1 MMKSF
6 ADTKI
11 AVIGSTMMDL
21 TVYADI
27 LPAAGE
33 TRFGESFTTGFGGKG
48 ANQAVMA
55 ARTGATV
62 TMITGI
68 GNDGFGDES
77 LQNFKNCQM
86 DTSSVLRLDTHTGV
100 AHIWVDGQ
108 GQNRISIVP
117 GANFKLTPRDAIDE
131 VKKLKNV
138 SVLIAQ
144 CEIPQEVTLAAFR
157 TAQELGITTILNPA
171 PYQLLTDDLLDLTDW
186 LIPNE
191 IEFAELDKAHR
202 APDTDEIIASLR
214 EKGRAIVTLGSEGA
228 ALVTTDGKVKRFS
241 AKKVSA
247 TDTTG
252 AGDCFIGAFAAAI
265 AAGAGE
271 ESAVQFGI
279 DCATKSVTRKG
290 AQSSYP
296 NIEEIDFSLI
306 VK

>member
-1 MMKSF
+1 MKSF

-77 LQNFKNCQM
+77 LQNFKNSQM
-86 DTSSVLRLDTHTGV
+86 DTSSVLHLDTHTGV

-108 GQNRISIVP
+108 GQNRILIVP
-117 GANFKLTPRDAIDE
+117 GANFKLTPQDAIDE
-131 VKKLKNV
+131 VSKLKNV

-171 PYQLLTDDLLDLTDW
+171 PYQPLTDDLLELTDW

-214 EKGRAIVTLGSEGA
+214 DKGRTIVTLGSEGA
-228 ALVTTDGKVKRFS
+228 ALVTIDGKVKRFN

-265 AAGAGE
+265 AAGANE

-296 NIEEIDFSLI
+296 KIEEIDFSLI

>member
-1 MMKSF
+1 MNSF
-6 ADTKI
+6 ANTKI

-117 GANFKLTPRDAIDE
+117 GANFKLTPQDAIDE
-131 VKKLKNV
+131 VSKLKNV

-171 PYQLLTDDLLDLTDW
+171 PYQPLTDDLLELTDW

-202 APDTDEIIASLR
+202 APDTDEIIATLR
-214 EKGRAIVTLGSEGA
+214 DKGRTIVTLGSEGA
-228 ALVTTDGKVKRFS
+228 ALVTSEGKVKRFS

-247 TDTTG
+247 IDTTG

-265 AAGAGE
+265 AAGASE

-296 NIEEIDFSLI
+296 KIEEIDFSLI
-306 VK
+306 AK

>member
-1 MMKSF
+1 
-6 ADTKI
+6 
-11 AVIGSTMMDL
+11 MDL
-21 TVYADI
+21 TVYADV

-33 TRFGESFTTGFGGKG
+33 TRFVNSFTTGFGGKG

-55 ARTGATV
+55 ARTGAKV

-68 GNDGFGDES
+68 GSDGFGDES
-77 LQNFKNCQM
+77 LANFKNCGM
-86 DTSSVLRLDTHTGV
+86 DTSSVLRLPTHTGV
-100 AHIWVDGQ
+100 AHIWVDGE

-117 GANFKLTPRDAIDE
+117 GANFALTPQDAVDE
-131 VKKLKNV
+131 VSKLKDV

-171 PYQLLTDDLLDLTDW
+171 PYQPLTDDLLELTDW

-191 IEFAELDKAHR
+191 IEFAELDKTHR
-202 APDTDEIIASLR
+202 APDSDSVIASLR
-214 EKGRAIVTLGSEGA
+214 SNGRTIVTLGSDGA
-228 ALVTTDGKVKRFS
+228 ALVTADGSVKRFA

-252 AGDCFIGAFAAAI
+252 AGDCFIGAFAAAL
-265 AAGAGE
+265 ASGATE

-296 NIEEIDFSLI
+296 TIEEIDFSLI
-306 VK
+306 AK

>member
-1 MMKSF
+1 MKSF

-33 TRFGESFTTGFGGKG
+33 TRFGEGFTTGFGGKG

-77 LQNFKNCQM
+77 LQNFKNSQM

-117 GANFKLTPRDAIDE
+117 GANFKLTPQDAIDE
-131 VKKLKNV
+131 VSKLKNV

-171 PYQLLTDDLLDLTDW
+171 PYQPLTDDLLELTDW

-214 EKGRAIVTLGSEGA
+214 DKGRTIVTLGSEGA
-228 ALVTTDGKVKRFS
+228 ALVTIDGKVKRFS

-265 AAGAGE
+265 AAGANE

-296 NIEEIDFSLI
+296 KIEEIDFSLI

>member
-1 MMKSF
+1 MKSF

-21 TVYADI
+21 TVYADV

-68 GNDGFGDES
+68 GKDGFGDES
-77 LQNFKNCQM
+77 LQNFKNAQM

-117 GANFKLTPRDAIDE
+117 GANFKLTPQDAIDE

-171 PYQLLTDDLLDLTDW
+171 PYQPLTDDLLDLTDW

-214 EKGRAIVTLGSEGA
+214 EKGRTIVTLGSEGA

-265 AAGAGE
+265 AAGASE

-296 NIEEIDFSLI
+296 KIEEIDFSLI

>member
-1 MMKSF
+1 MKSF

-77 LQNFKNCQM
+77 LQNFKNSQM

-117 GANFKLTPRDAIDE
+117 GANFKLTPQDAVDE
-131 VKKLKNV
+131 VSKLKNV

-171 PYQLLTDDLLDLTDW
+171 PYQPLTDDLLELTDW

-214 EKGRAIVTLGSEGA
+214 DKGRTIVTLGSEGA
-228 ALVTTDGKVKRFS
+228 ALVTIDGKVKRFS

-265 AAGAGE
+265 AAGANE

-296 NIEEIDFSLI
+296 KIEEIDFSLI

>member
-1 MMKSF
+1 MKSF
-6 ADTKI
+6 AETKI

-77 LQNFKNCQM
+77 LQNFKNSQM

-117 GANFKLTPRDAIDE
+117 GANFKLTPQDAIDE
-131 VKKLKNV
+131 VSKLKNV

-171 PYQLLTDDLLDLTDW
+171 PYQPLTDDLLDLTDW

-202 APDTDEIIASLR
+202 APDTDEIIAPLR
-214 EKGRAIVTLGSEGA
+214 DKGRTIVTLGSEGA
-228 ALVTTDGKVKRFS
+228 ALVTSDGKVKRFS

-265 AAGAGE
+265 AAGANE

-296 NIEEIDFSLI
+296 KIEEIDFSLI

>member
-1 MMKSF
+1 MSGFSK
-6 ADTKI
+6 TKI

-21 TVYADI
+21 TVYADV

-33 TRFGESFTTGFGGKG
+33 TRFGNSFTTGFGGKG

-55 ARTGATV
+55 ARTGAKV

-68 GNDGFGDES
+68 GSDGFGDES
-77 LQNFKNCQM
+77 LANFKNCGL
-86 DTSSVLRLDTHTGV
+86 DTTSVLRLPMHTGV
-100 AHIWVDGQ
+100 AHIWVDGG

-117 GANFKLTPRDAIDE
+117 GANFALTPQDAVDE
-131 VKKLKNV
+131 VSKLKDV

-171 PYQLLTDDLLDLTDW
+171 PYQPLTDDLLELTDW

-191 IEFAELDKAHR
+191 IEFAELDKTHR
-202 APDTDEIIASLR
+202 APDSDAVISSLR
-214 EKGRAIVTLGSEGA
+214 STGRTIVTLGSDGA
-228 ALVTTDGKVKRFS
+228 ALVALDGSVKRFS

-252 AGDCFIGAFAAAI
+252 AGDCFIGAFAAAL
-265 AAGAGE
+265 ASGASE

-296 NIEEIDFSLI
+296 KLEEIDFSLI
-306 VK
+306 AK

>member
-1 MMKSF
+1 MNSF

-55 ARTGATV
+55 ARTGAKV
-62 TMITGI
+62 SMITGI

-77 LQNFKNCQM
+77 LENFKNCQM
-86 DTSSVLRLDTHTGV
+86 DTKSVLRLDTHTGV

-117 GANFKLTPRDAIDE
+117 GANFKLTPQDAIDQ
-131 VKKLKNV
+131 VKKLENV

-171 PYQLLTDDLLDLTDW
+171 PYQPLTDDLLELTDW

-191 IEFAELDKAHR
+191 IEFAELDSAHR
-202 APDTDEIIASLR
+202 TPDTDEVIASLR
-214 EKGRAIVTLGSEGA
+214 RKGRTIVTLGSEGA
-228 ALVTTDGKVKRFS
+228 ALVTTDGKVKRFT

-247 TDTTG
+247 IDTTG

-265 AAGAGE
+265 GSGASE
-271 ESAVQFGI
+271 DSAVQFGI

-296 NIEEIDFSLI
+296 KLEEIDFSLI

>member
-1 MMKSF
+1 MSGF
-6 ADTKI
+6 SNTKI

-21 TVYADI
+21 TVYADV

-33 TRFGESFTTGFGGKG
+33 TRFGNSFTTGFGGKG

-55 ARTGATV
+55 ARTGAKV

-68 GNDGFGDES
+68 GSDGFGDES
-77 LQNFKNCQM
+77 LANFKNCGM
-86 DTSSVLRLDTHTGV
+86 DTTSVLRLPTHTGV
-100 AHIWVDGQ
+100 AHIWVDGE

-117 GANFKLTPRDAIDE
+117 GANFALTPQDAVDE
-131 VKKLKNV
+131 VSKLKDV

-171 PYQLLTDDLLDLTDW
+171 PYQPLTDDLLELTDW

-191 IEFAELDKAHR
+191 VEFAELDKTHR
-202 APDTDEIIASLR
+202 APDSDAVISSLR
-214 EKGRAIVTLGSEGA
+214 STGRTIVTLGSDGA
-228 ALVTTDGKVKRFS
+228 ALVALDGSVKRFA

-252 AGDCFIGAFAAAI
+252 AGDCFIGAFAAAL
-265 AAGAGE
+265 ASGASE
-271 ESAVQFGI
+271 DSAVTFGI

-296 NIEEIDFSLI
+296 TLNEIDFSLI
-306 VK
+306 AK

>member
-1 MMKSF
+1 MKNL
-6 ADTKI
+6 AGTNI

-55 ARTGATV
+55 ARTGAKV

-68 GNDGFGDES
+68 GKDSFGDES
-77 LQNFKNCQM
+77 LQNFKDCQM
-86 DTSSVLRLDTHTGV
+86 DTSSVLRLNTHTGV

-117 GANFKLTPRDAIDE
+117 GANFALTPQDGIDE
-131 VKKLKNV
+131 VNKLKNV

-171 PYQLLTDDLLDLTDW
+171 PYQPLTDDLLELTDW

-191 IEFAELDKAHR
+191 IEFAELDHSHR
-202 APDTDEIIASLR
+202 APDSDEVIASLR
-214 EKGRAIVTLGSEGA
+214 SKGRTIVTLGSEGA
-228 ALVTTDGKVKRFS
+228 ALVTLDGKVKRFS

-247 TDTTG
+247 IDTTG
-252 AGDCFIGAFAAAI
+252 AGDCFIGAFAAAL
-265 AAGAGE
+265 ASGASE
-271 ESAVQFGI
+271 DSAVQFGI
-279 DCATKSVTRKG
+279 DCATKSVMRKG

-296 NIEEIDFSLI
+296 KLDDMDFSLI
-306 VK
+306 AK

>member
-1 MMKSF
+1 MKSF

-21 TVYADI
+21 TVYADV

-77 LQNFKNCQM
+77 LQNFKNAQM

-117 GANFKLTPRDAIDE
+117 GANFKLTPQDAIDE

-171 PYQLLTDDLLDLTDW
+171 PYQPLTDDLIDLTDW

-214 EKGRAIVTLGSEGA
+214 EKGRTIVTLGSEGA
-228 ALVTTDGKVKRFS
+228 ALVTTDGRVKRFS

-296 NIEEIDFSLI
+296 KIEEIDFSLI
-306 VK
+306 LK

>member
-1 MMKSF
+1 MKSF

-77 LQNFKNCQM
+77 LQNFKNSHM

-117 GANFKLTPRDAIDE
+117 GANFKLTPQDAIDE
-131 VKKLKNV
+131 VSKLKNV

-171 PYQLLTDDLLDLTDW
+171 PYQPLTDDLLDLTDW

-214 EKGRAIVTLGSEGA
+214 DKGRTIVTLGSEGA
-228 ALVTTDGKVKRFS
+228 ALVTSDGKVKQFS

-265 AAGAGE
+265 AAGANE

-296 NIEEIDFSLI
+296 KIEEIDFSLI

>member
-1 MMKSF
+1 MSGF
-6 ADTKI
+6 SNTKI

-21 TVYADI
+21 TVYADV

-33 TRFGESFTTGFGGKG
+33 TRFGNSFTTGFGGKG

-55 ARTGATV
+55 ARTGAKV

-68 GNDGFGDES
+68 GSDGFGDES
-77 LQNFKNCQM
+77 LANFENCGM
-86 DTSSVLRLDTHTGV
+86 DTTSVLRLPTHTGV

-117 GANFKLTPRDAIDE
+117 GANFALTPQDAVDE
-131 VKKLKNV
+131 VSKLKDV

-171 PYQLLTDDLLDLTDW
+171 PYQPLTDDLLELTDW

-191 IEFAELDKAHR
+191 IEFAELDKTHR
-202 APDTDEIIASLR
+202 APDSDAVISSLR
-214 EKGRAIVTLGSEGA
+214 STGRTIVTLGSDGA
-228 ALVTTDGKVKRFS
+228 ALVALDGSVKRFA

-252 AGDCFIGAFAAAI
+252 AGDCFIGAFAAAL
-265 AAGAGE
+265 ASGASE
-271 ESAVQFGI
+271 DSAVAFGI

-296 NIEEIDFSLI
+296 TLNEIDFSLI
-306 VK
+306 AK

>member
-1 MMKSF
+1 MKSF

-77 LQNFKNCQM
+77 LQNFKNSQM

-117 GANFKLTPRDAIDE
+117 GANFKLTPQDAIDE
-131 VKKLKNV
+131 VSKLKNV

-171 PYQLLTDDLLDLTDW
+171 PYQPLTDDLLDLTDW

-214 EKGRAIVTLGSEGA
+214 DKGRTIVTLGSEGA
-228 ALVTTDGKVKRFS
+228 ALVTIDGKVKRFS

-265 AAGAGE
+265 AAGANE

-296 NIEEIDFSLI
+296 KIEEIDFSLI

>member
-1 MMKSF
+1 MKSF

-77 LQNFKNCQM
+77 LQNFKNSQM

-117 GANFKLTPRDAIDE
+117 GANFKLTPQDAIDE
-131 VKKLKNV
+131 VSKLKNV

-171 PYQLLTDDLLDLTDW
+171 PYQPLTDDLLDLTDW

-214 EKGRAIVTLGSEGA
+214 DKGRTIVTLGSEGA
-228 ALVTTDGKVKRFS
+228 ALVTSDGKVKRFS
-241 AKKVSA
+241 AKKVGA

-265 AAGAGE
+265 AAGANE

-296 NIEEIDFSLI
+296 KIEEIDFSLI

>member
-1 MMKSF
+1 MSDFSK
-6 ADTKI
+6 TKI

-21 TVYADI
+21 TVYADV

-55 ARTGATV
+55 ARTGAKV

-68 GNDGFGDES
+68 GSDGFGDES
-77 LQNFKNCQM
+77 LANFKNCGM
-86 DTSSVLRLDTHTGV
+86 DTSSVLRLPTHTGV

-117 GANFKLTPRDAIDE
+117 GANFALTPQDAIDQ
-131 VKKLKNV
+131 VSKLKDV

-171 PYQLLTDDLLDLTDW
+171 PYQPLTDDLLELTDW

-191 IEFAELDKAHR
+191 IEFAELDKTHR
-202 APDTDEIIASLR
+202 APDSDEVIASLR
-214 EKGRAIVTLGSEGA
+214 STGRTIVTLGSDGA
-228 ALVTTDGKVKRFS
+228 ALVTEDGKVKRFS

-247 TDTTG
+247 VDTTG
-252 AGDCFIGAFAAAI
+252 AGDCFIGAFAAAL
-265 AAGAGE
+265 ASGATE
-271 ESAVQFGI
+271 DSAVQFGI
-279 DCATKSVTRKG
+279 DCATKSVMRKG

-296 NIEEIDFSLI
+296 KLEEIDFSLI
-306 VK
+306 AK

>member
-1 MMKSF
+1 MSGLSN
-6 ADTKI
+6 TKI

-21 TVYADI
+21 TVYADV

-33 TRFGESFTTGFGGKG
+33 TRFGNSFTTGFGGKG

-55 ARTGATV
+55 ARTGAKV

-68 GNDGFGDES
+68 GKDGFGDES
-77 LQNFKNCQM
+77 LENFKKCGM
-86 DTSSVLRLDTHTGV
+86 ETSSVLRLPTHTGV

-117 GANFKLTPRDAIDE
+117 GANFALTPQDGIDQ
-131 VKKLKNV
+131 VSKLKDV

-144 CEIPQEVTLAAFR
+144 CEIRQEVTLAAFR

-171 PYQLLTDDLLDLTDW
+171 PYQPLTDDLLELTDW

-191 IEFAELDKAHR
+191 IEFAELDKTHR
-202 APDTDEIIASLR
+202 SPDSDEVIASLR
-214 EKGRAIVTLGSEGA
+214 NTGRTIVTLGSDGA
-228 ALVTTDGKVKRFS
+228 ALVTADGKVKRFA

-252 AGDCFIGAFAAAI
+252 AGDCFIGAFAAAL
-265 AAGAGE
+265 ASGASE
-271 ESAVQFGI
+271 ENAVQFGI

-296 NIEEIDFSLI
+296 KLEEIDFSLI
-306 VK
+306 AK

>member
-1 MMKSF
+1 MKSF

-55 ARTGATV
+55 ARTGAKV

-68 GNDGFGDES
+68 GNDGFGEES
-77 LQNFKNCQM
+77 LQNFKDCQM

-117 GANFKLTPRDAIDE
+117 GANFKLTPQDAIDE
-131 VKKLKNV
+131 VNKLKGV

-171 PYQLLTDDLLDLTDW
+171 PFQPLTDDLLELTDW

-202 APDTDEIIASLR
+202 APDTDEVIASLR
-214 EKGRAIVTLGSEGA
+214 SKGRTIVTLGSEGA
-228 ALVTTDGKVKRFS
+228 ALVTAEGKVKRFS

-247 TDTTG
+247 VDTTG

-265 AAGAGE
+265 ASGASE

-279 DCATKSVTRKG
+279 DCATKSVMRKG

-296 NIEEIDFSLI
+296 EINEMDFSLI

>member
-1 MMKSF
+1 MKSF
-6 ADTKI
+6 ADIKI

-21 TVYADI
+21 TVYADV

-77 LQNFKNCQM
+77 LQNFKNAQM

-117 GANFKLTPRDAIDE
+117 GANFKLTPQDAIDE

-157 TAQELGITTILNPA
+157 TAKELGITTILNPA
-171 PYQLLTDDLLDLTDW
+171 PYQPLTDDLLDLTDW

-214 EKGRAIVTLGSEGA
+214 EKGRTIVTLGSEGA

-296 NIEEIDFSLI
+296 KIDEIDFRLI

>member
-1 MMKSF
+1 MKSF

-77 LQNFKNCQM
+77 LQNFKNSQM

-117 GANFKLTPRDAIDE
+117 GANFKLTPQDAIDE
-131 VKKLKNV
+131 VSKLKNV

-171 PYQLLTDDLLDLTDW
+171 PYQPLTDDLLELTDW

-214 EKGRAIVTLGSEGA
+214 DKGRTIVTLGSEGA
-228 ALVTTDGKVKRFS
+228 ALVTSDGKVKRFS

-265 AAGAGE
+265 AAGANE

-296 NIEEIDFSLI
+296 KIEEIDFSLI

>member
-1 MMKSF
+1 MKSF

-77 LQNFKNCQM
+77 LQNFKNSQM

-117 GANFKLTPRDAIDE
+117 GANFKLTPQDAIDE
-131 VKKLKNV
+131 VSKLKNV

-171 PYQLLTDDLLDLTDW
+171 PYQPLTDDLLELTDW

-214 EKGRAIVTLGSEGA
+214 DKGRTIVTLGSEGA

-265 AAGAGE
+265 AAGANE

-296 NIEEIDFSLI
+296 KIEEIDFSLI

>member
-1 MMKSF
+1 MKSF
-6 ADTKI
+6 AETKI

-77 LQNFKNCQM
+77 LQNFKNSQM

-117 GANFKLTPRDAIDE
+117 GANFKLTPQDAIDE
-131 VKKLKNV
+131 VSKLKNV

-171 PYQLLTDDLLDLTDW
+171 PYQPLTDDLLDLTDW

-214 EKGRAIVTLGSEGA
+214 DKGRTIVTLGSEGA
-228 ALVTTDGKVKRFS
+228 ALVTSDGKVKRFS

-265 AAGAGE
+265 AAGANE

-296 NIEEIDFSLI
+296 KIEEIDFSLI

>member
-1 MMKSF
+1 MKSF
-6 ADTKI
+6 ANTKI

-68 GNDGFGDES
+68 GKDGFGEES

-117 GANFKLTPRDAIDE
+117 GANFKLTQQDAVDE
-131 VKKLKNV
+131 VSKLKNV
-138 SVLIAQ
+138 TVLIAQ

-171 PYQLLTDDLLDLTDW
+171 PYQPLTDDLLELTDW

-202 APDTDEIIASLR
+202 APDTDEVIASLR
-214 EKGRAIVTLGSEGA
+214 TKGRTIVTLGSEGA
-228 ALVTTDGKVKRFS
+228 ALVTSEGKVKRFS
-241 AKKVSA
+241 ANKVSA

-265 AAGAGE
+265 AAGASE

-296 NIEEIDFSLI
+296 KIEEIDFTLI

>member
-1 MMKSF
+1 MKNL
-6 ADTKI
+6 AGTNI

-55 ARTGATV
+55 ARTGAKV
-62 TMITGI
+62 AMITGI
-68 GNDGFGDES
+68 GKDGFGDES
-77 LQNFKNCQM
+77 LQNFRDCQM
-86 DTSSVLRLDTHTGV
+86 DTSSVLRLNTHTGV

-117 GANFKLTPRDAIDE
+117 GANFALTPQDAIDE
-131 VKKLKNV
+131 VNKLKNV
-138 SVLIAQ
+138 TVLIAQ

-171 PYQLLTDDLLDLTDW
+171 PYQPLTDDLLELTDW

-191 IEFAELDKAHR
+191 IEFAELDHSHR
-202 APDTDEIIASLR
+202 APDSDEVIASLR
-214 EKGRAIVTLGSEGA
+214 SKGRTIVTLGSEGA
-228 ALVTTDGKVKRFS
+228 ALVTLDGKVKRFS

-247 TDTTG
+247 IDTTG
-252 AGDCFIGAFAAAI
+252 AGDCFIGAFAAAL
-265 AAGAGE
+265 ASGASE

-279 DCATKSVTRKG
+279 DCATKSVMRKG

-296 NIEEIDFSLI
+296 TLEEMDFSLI
-306 VK
+306 AE

>member
-1 MMKSF
+1 MLGFST
-6 ADTKI
+6 TKI

-21 TVYADI
+21 TVYADV

-33 TRFGESFTTGFGGKG
+33 TRFGNSFTTGFGGKG

-55 ARTGATV
+55 ARTGAKV

-68 GNDGFGDES
+68 GSDGFGDES
-77 LQNFKNCQM
+77 LANFKNCGM
-86 DTSSVLRLDTHTGV
+86 DTSSVLRLPTHTGV
-100 AHIWVDGQ
+100 AHIWVDGE

-117 GANFKLTPRDAIDE
+117 GANFALTPQDAVDE
-131 VKKLKNV
+131 VSKLKDV

-171 PYQLLTDDLLDLTDW
+171 PYQPLTDDLLELTDW

-191 IEFAELDKAHR
+191 IEFAELDKTHR
-202 APDTDEIIASLR
+202 APDSDSVIASLR
-214 EKGRAIVTLGSEGA
+214 SNGRTIVTLGSDGA
-228 ALVTTDGKVKRFS
+228 ALVTADGSVKRFA

-252 AGDCFIGAFAAAI
+252 AGDCFIGAFAAAL
-265 AAGAGE
+265 ASGATE

-296 NIEEIDFSLI
+296 TIEEIDFSLI
-306 VK
+306 AK

>member
-1 MMKSF
+1 MSGF
-6 ADTKI
+6 SNTKI

-21 TVYADI
+21 TVYADV

-33 TRFGESFTTGFGGKG
+33 TRFGNSFTTGFGGKG

-55 ARTGATV
+55 ARTGAKV

-68 GNDGFGDES
+68 GSDGFGDES
-77 LQNFKNCQM
+77 LANFKNCGM
-86 DTSSVLRLDTHTGV
+86 DTTSVLRLPTHTGV

-117 GANFKLTPRDAIDE
+117 GANFALTPQNAVDE
-131 VKKLKNV
+131 VSKLKGV

-171 PYQLLTDDLLDLTDW
+171 PYQPLTDDLLELTDW

-191 IEFAELDKAHR
+191 IEFAELDKTHR
-202 APDTDEIIASLR
+202 APDSDAVISSLR
-214 EKGRAIVTLGSEGA
+214 SSGRTIVTLGSDGA
-228 ALVTTDGKVKRFS
+228 ALVTLDGSVKRFA

-252 AGDCFIGAFAAAI
+252 AGDCFIGAFAAAL
-265 AAGAGE
+265 ASGASE

-296 NIEEIDFSLI
+296 KLAEIDFSLI
-306 VK
+306 AK

>member
-1 MMKSF
+1 MKSF

-117 GANFKLTPRDAIDE
+117 GANFKLTPQDAIDE

-171 PYQLLTDDLLDLTDW
+171 PYQPLTDDLLDLTDW

-214 EKGRAIVTLGSEGA
+214 KKGRTIVTLGSEGA

-271 ESAVQFGI
+271 ECAVQFGI

-296 NIEEIDFSLI
+296 KIEEIDFSLI

>member
-1 MMKSF
+1 MNSF
-6 ADTKI
+6 ANTKI

-86 DTSSVLRLDTHTGV
+86 DTSSALRLDTHTGV

-117 GANFKLTPRDAIDE
+117 GANFKLTPQDAIDE
-131 VKKLKNV
+131 VSKLKNV

-171 PYQLLTDDLLDLTDW
+171 PYQPLTDDLLELTDW

-202 APDTDEIIASLR
+202 APDTDEIIATLR
-214 EKGRAIVTLGSEGA
+214 DKGRTIVTLGSEGA
-228 ALVTTDGKVKRFS
+228 ALVTSEGKVKRFS

-265 AAGAGE
+265 AAGASE

-296 NIEEIDFSLI
+296 KIEEIDFSLI
-306 VK
+306 AK

>member
-1 MMKSF
+1 MKSF

-21 TVYADI
+21 TVYADV

-77 LQNFKNCQM
+77 LQNFKNAQM

-117 GANFKLTPRDAIDE
+117 GANFKLTPQDAIDE

-171 PYQLLTDDLLDLTDW
+171 PYQPLTDDLLDLTDW

-214 EKGRAIVTLGSEGA
+214 KKGRTIVTLGSEGA

-265 AAGAGE
+265 AAGASE

-296 NIEEIDFSLI
+296 KIEEIDFSLI

>member
-1 MMKSF
+1 MKNL
-6 ADTKI
+6 AGTNI

-27 LPAAGE
+27 LPSAGE

-55 ARTGATV
+55 ARTGAKV
-62 TMITGI
+62 AMITGI
-68 GNDGFGDES
+68 GKDGFGDES
-77 LQNFKNCQM
+77 LQNFKDCQM
-86 DTSSVLRLDTHTGV
+86 DTSSVLRLNTHTGV

-117 GANFKLTPRDAIDE
+117 GANFALTPQDAIDE
-131 VKKLKNV
+131 VNKLKNV
-138 SVLIAQ
+138 TVLIAQ

-171 PYQLLTDDLLDLTDW
+171 PYQPLTDDLLELTDW

-191 IEFAELDKAHR
+191 IEFAELDHSHR
-202 APDTDEIIASLR
+202 APDSDEVIASLR
-214 EKGRAIVTLGSEGA
+214 SKGRTIVTLGSEGA
-228 ALVTTDGKVKRFS
+228 ALVTLDGKVKRFS
-241 AKKVSA
+241 AKKVRA
-247 TDTTG
+247 IDTTG
-252 AGDCFIGAFAAAI
+252 AGDCFIGAFAAAL
-265 AAGAGE
+265 ASGASE

-279 DCATKSVTRKG
+279 DCATKSVMRKG

-296 NIEEIDFSLI
+296 TLEEMDFSLI
-306 VK
+306 AE

>member
-1 MMKSF
+1 MKNF
-6 ADTKI
+6 AETKI

-55 ARTGATV
+55 ARTGAKV

-77 LQNFKNCQM
+77 LRNFKDCHI

-117 GANFKLTPRDAIDE
+117 GANFKLTPQEAIDE
-131 VKKLKNV
+131 VNKLKDV

-171 PYQLLTDDLLDLTDW
+171 PYQPLTDDLLELTDW

-202 APDTDEIIASLR
+202 APDTDEIIGSLR
-214 EKGRAIVTLGSEGA
+214 GKGRTIVTLGSEGA
-228 ALVTTDGKVKRFS
+228 ALVAADGKVKRFN
-241 AKKVSA
+241 AKKVNA
-247 TDTTG
+247 IDTTG

-265 AAGAGE
+265 ASGASE

-279 DCATKSVTRKG
+279 DCATKSVMRKG

-296 NIEEIDFSLI
+296 TIEEIDFSLI

>member
-1 MMKSF
+1 MKSF

-77 LQNFKNCQM
+77 LQNFKNSQM

-117 GANFKLTPRDAIDE
+117 GANFKLTPQDAIDE
-131 VKKLKNV
+131 VSKLKNV

-171 PYQLLTDDLLDLTDW
+171 PYQPLTDDLLDLTDW

-214 EKGRAIVTLGSEGA
+214 DKGRTIVTLGSEGA
-228 ALVTTDGKVKRFS
+228 ALVTTEGKVKRFN

-265 AAGAGE
+265 AAGASE
-271 ESAVQFGI
+271 DSAVQFGI

-296 NIEEIDFSLI
+296 KIEEMDFSLI

>member
-1 MMKSF
+1 MSDFSK
-6 ADTKI
+6 TKI

-21 TVYADI
+21 TVYADV

-33 TRFGESFTTGFGGKG
+33 TRFGDSFTTGFGGKG

-55 ARTGATV
+55 ARTGAKV

-68 GNDGFGDES
+68 GSDGFGDES
-77 LQNFKNCQM
+77 LANFKNCGM
-86 DTSSVLRLDTHTGV
+86 DTTSVLRLPTHTGV

-117 GANFKLTPRDAIDE
+117 GANFALTPQDAIDQ
-131 VKKLKNV
+131 VSKLKDV

-171 PYQLLTDDLLDLTDW
+171 PYQPLTDDLLELTDW

-191 IEFAELDKAHR
+191 IEFAELDKTHR
-202 APDTDEIIASLR
+202 APDSDEVIASLR
-214 EKGRAIVTLGSEGA
+214 SSGRTIVTLGSDGA
-228 ALVTTDGKVKRFS
+228 ALVTADGSVKRFA

-252 AGDCFIGAFAAAI
+252 AGDCFIGAFAAAL
-265 AAGAGE
+265 ASGATE

-279 DCATKSVTRKG
+279 DCATKSVMRKG

-296 NIEEIDFSLI
+296 KIEEIDFSLI
-306 VK
+306 AR